1 MKFVDKWIV
10 LLAVMDAN
18 YSHYGEVRPR
28 VENTEGKSK
37 LFLSDHSRKPA
48 EYQNPSSKTCHN
60 CLTSY

>member
-28 VENTEGKSK
+28 VKNAQGKSK
-37 LFLSDHSRKPA
+37 QFPSDHSRKPTA
-48 EYQNPSSKTCHN
+48 YKIHHRKHAT
-60 CLTSY
+60 TV